1 MKITSV
7 AGASLQS
14 AVGSGNIRQPQPE
27 STGTPA
33 YEIELSGTQKATQ
46 EKIAPALKDRR
57 GSLLGYDLDREAT
70 RAMKASSQT
79 QTPLWEITATEMSM
93 DVLSS
98 RNGDVSAGISM
109 GILPSIYAQT
119 KNFDTEV
126 TARQAKFLQA
136 EQNIQAEGAQGFLR
150 YNRMY
155 AGMAKEASES
165 INAGTIEQWKKAGQ
179 WSAQL
184 DSFYQTAKDYADKLQ
199 AKSGVLIGVD
209 LPYKSTEHLAGA
221 NRINAA
227 YLGSY
232 AQVGVNL
239 LNFMAGHQEAE
250 DIWVKAVQGSY
261 QDAEALYGALEEQGH
276 ADIAAALQ
284 ENTQTARTKF
294 GSGTMK
300 LDKSVAQFSYHND
313 MGEVWRQ
320 SVGEDAYNRFA
331 AKFGLQ
337 DAKITYSGKELA
349 SIAKEAPGNLAD
361 LKANPQK
368 RDVSGHIEDNKEKAA
383 APKQADNT
391 EEQIAALQDKIKR
404 IQQQISALKKNPSL
418 SQEELTRQT
427 QNYQKQIETYKRQIM
442 DIKIQQMERQKYN

>member
-109 GILPSIYAQT
+109 GILPGIYAQT
-119 KNFDTEV
+119 KE
-126 TARQAKFLQA
+126 
-136 EQNIQAEGAQGFLR
+136 
-150 YNRMY
+150 
-155 AGMAKEASES
+155 
-165 INAGTIEQWKKAGQ
+165 
-179 WSAQL
+179 
-184 DSFYQTAKDYADKLQ
+184 YADKLQ
-199 AKSGVLIGVD
+199 AKSGGLIGVD

-368 RDVSGHIEDNKEKAA
+368 RDASGHIEDNKEKAA

-404 IQQQISALKKNPSL
+404 IQIGPAGKGQV
-418 SQEELTRQT
+418 
-427 QNYQKQIETYKRQIM
+427 
-442 DIKIQQMERQKYN
+442 